1 MKVLAEAL
9 KKLWRMPKGLSASSL
24 TENQRQALNVF
35 CRQTKSVEYQGR
47 GRGGVYKIV
56 MPDLVEGQLKVLL
69 PSLFTAVD
77 VKLPART
84 QNIATARNSK
94 AAMHGMEYEY
104 LLVKGIDSTA
114 IWHSEGD
121 VSLDVF
127 GLTQQ
132 AGVAALCIQAEDAWH
147 SAAPLWLVENQ
158 TLFDRL
164 DWLPPDASG
173 TLCYYAGNPTR
184 RLLEWLAHR
193 ERTSQIIL
201 FPDYDGVGLQNFV
214 RLLDATKGKCEFWLM
229 PNWEI
234 LLKQYGNTQV
244 FANNFDAFCNVLPK
258 LQQLDGLIGIQH
270 LVKQMQE
277 FGLALEQEAIW
288 L

>member
-9 KKLWRMPKGLSASSL
+9 KKLWHMPEGLSASSL
-24 TENQRQALNVF
+24 TENQRQELDIF
-35 CRQTKSVEYQGR
+35 CRQTNAVEYQGR
-47 GRGGVYKIV
+47 GRGGVYKTVI
-56 MPDLVEGQLKVLL
+56 PELIEGQLKVLL
-69 PSLFTAVD
+69 PGLFTSVD
-77 VKLPART
+77 VNLPART
-84 QNIATARNSK
+84 QNIAAARNSK
-94 AAMHGMEYEY
+94 ATMHGMEYEY
-104 LLVKGIDSTA
+104 LLVKGIDA
-114 IWHSEGD
+114 EALWHGD
-121 VSLDVF
+121 DGVSLDVF

-132 AGVAALCIQAEDAWH
+132 AGVAALRIQSGDVWH

-164 DWLPPDASG
+164 DWLPADASG

-184 RLLEWLAHR
+184 RLLEWLAYR

-214 RLLDATKGKCEFWLM
+214 RLLDATNGKCEFWLM

-234 LLKQYGNTQV
+234 LLKQYGNAQV
-244 FANNFDAFCNVLPK
+244 FVNNLDAFCNALPK
-258 LQQLDGLIGIQH
+258 LQKLDGLIGVQH
-270 LVKQMQE
+270 LVKQMKE
-277 FGLALEQEAIW
+277 LGLALEQESVW